1 MGKQPAP
8 DKNKEKEKEKKQ
20 TKQTK
25 QNKVWN
31 LFCKIN
37 FVNYADF

>member
-8 DKNKEKEKEKKQ
+8 DKNKAKEKEKN
-20 TKQTK
+20 K

>member
-8 DKNKEKEKEKKQ
+8 DKNKEKEKN
-20 TKQTK
+20 K

>member
-8 DKNKEKEKEKKQ
+8 DKNKEKEKEKN
-20 TKQTK
+20 K